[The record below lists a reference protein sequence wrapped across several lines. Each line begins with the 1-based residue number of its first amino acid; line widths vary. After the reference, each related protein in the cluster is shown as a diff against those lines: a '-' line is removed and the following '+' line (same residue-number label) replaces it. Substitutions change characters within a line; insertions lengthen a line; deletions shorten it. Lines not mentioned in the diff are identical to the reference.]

1 MIREPVSSHVVLSH
15 RPRPVTVSPSD
26 QTMSDEDT
34 ILEPL
39 HAVVSRSTRLQDA
52 RTQQRKCIRR
62 RWTEEEL
69 CGLSNTF
76 TVNLQTTKLP
86 SGADISKFIISK
98 CKTRSV
104 EQVRA
109 QLHNIISGKV
119 SI

>member
-34 ILEPL
+34 ILEP
-39 HAVVSRSTRLQDA
+39 HAVVSRSTRPQDA
-52 RTQQRKCIRR
+52 QQRKCIRR

-76 TVNLQTTKLP
+76 AVNLQTKKLP

-98 CKTRSV
+98 CIKRSV

-119 SI
+119 LI